1 MAVLAVA
8 AGIALVLTVLWD
20 VFETIVLP
28 RRVSRRVR
36 LTRLFYLG
44 AWALWSN
51 PAKLLRSGRRES
63 ALSFFGPISLLL
75 LLAFWAVALILG
87 FALVH
92 DGLSTRLLAPSG
104 TSGFGAYLYLSG
116 TTFFTL
122 GLGDVAPTSAV
133 GRVVTVGEAGAG
145 FGLFGLVIGYLP
157 TFYQAF
163 ARRETAIA
171 LLDARAGSPP
181 SGVELLVRF
190 GRERDQDGLDRL
202 LMDWEG
208 WAAELLESHLSHPL
222 LAFYRS
228 QHDDQSWLAALT
240 AILDASAL
248 VIAGV
253 EGAPLRPARLTFA
266 MARHAAVDLCQVL
279 NLRPSQP
286 DDRLPAA
293 DLTRV
298 YAALSAAG
306 LRLQPERALVERL
319 AGLRRSYEPYVSA
332 LSSGLLVALPPW
344 LPPPDARDDW
354 TVSAWEGPDSLDHF

>member
-1 MAVLAVA
+1 MAILAVV

-36 LTRLFYLG
+36 LTRLFYLS
-44 AWALWSN
+44 AWALWST
-51 PAKLLRSGRRES
+51 PAKRLHGGRRES
-63 ALSFFGPISLLL
+63 ALSFFGPLSLLM
-75 LLAFWAVALILG
+75 LLALWALALILG
-87 FALVH
+87 FALIH
-92 DGLSTRLLAPSG
+92 QGLATRLTAPSG

-145 FGLFGLVIGYLP
+145 FGLFALVIGYLP

-181 SGVELLVRF
+181 SGVELLARF
-190 GRERDQDGLDRL
+190 GREGDLDGLMQL
-202 LMDWEG
+202 FVEWEG

-222 LAFYRS
+222 LGFYRS

-240 AILDASAL
+240 AILDAGAL
-248 VIAGV
+248 VLAGV
-253 EGAPLRPARLTFA
+253 EVASLRPAQLAFA

-279 NLRPSQP
+279 NLRPTP
-286 DDRLPAA
+286 DGERLPPA

-298 YAALSAAG
+298 CAALRDAG
-306 LRLQPERALVERL
+306 LRLRPESAVGERL
-319 AGLRRSYEPYVSA
+319 VGLRRGYEPYVSA
-332 LSSGLLVALPPW
+332 LSRGLLMPLPPW

-354 TVSAWEGPDSLDHF
+354 TVSAWEGADDLEHF